1 MKFMEYPA
9 AAGAV
14 TSTNFLIDGTNG
26 TQRLGVSDLIYSM
39 FDAAG
44 IGGLMHRNIPRGKN
58 LGTSFTAS
66 QLAAIQNGSFSD
78 LWVGDYWVINNVTWR
93 IVDVNYYA
101 LQGLSINPHLVIVP
115 DSSLSTNRINQSATS
130 NGGFLNSYM
139 YTTVLPGILSTCAN
153 AFGGH
158 IINHPE
164 VLTSAGNN
172 GVPTNRTTASV
183 NLCLMSEIQLYG
195 KTIMGQTTNGDSFAF
210 NHTRSVSQFKLFD
223 LDPRNIWKGAPFW
236 LRDMSRGTGGHFCEV
251 GIDITADAFGSSE
264 LSGVRPFFLVG

>member
-1 MKFMEYPA
+1 MRFMEYPA

-78 LWVGDYWVINNVTWR
+78 LWVGDYWVINGVTWR

-115 DSSLSTNRINQSATS
+115 DSSLVSDRINQTATS
-130 NGGFLNSYM
+130 NTGFVNSYM
-139 YTTVLPGILSTCAN
+139 YTTVLPGILSTCSN

-158 IINHPE
+158 IINHQE
-164 VLTSAGNN
+164 VLTSGGSN
-172 GVPTNRTTASV
+172 GIATNRTTASV

-195 KTIMGQTTNGDSFAF
+195 KTILGQMVNGDSFPF

-236 LRDMSRGTGGHFCEV
+236 LRDMSRGTNGNFCEV
-251 GIDITADAFGSSE
+251 GTDSITDAWGADGRN
-264 LSGVRPFFLVG
+264 GVRPFFLVG